1 MSKLRDAVLIMKDV
15 SRIAADLIKY
25 QVDRVADVSKEALT
39 KVLTW
44 LLIFLAAMLLAF
56 GGLILILWGVYLQ
69 LSAAIGP
76 SGSAGIIGVLLL
88 LGAVILFLVAKGLL
102 KD

>member
-69 LSAAIGP
+69 LSAA
-76 SGSAGIIGVLLL
+76 
-88 LGAVILFLVAKGLL
+88 F
-102 KD
+102 